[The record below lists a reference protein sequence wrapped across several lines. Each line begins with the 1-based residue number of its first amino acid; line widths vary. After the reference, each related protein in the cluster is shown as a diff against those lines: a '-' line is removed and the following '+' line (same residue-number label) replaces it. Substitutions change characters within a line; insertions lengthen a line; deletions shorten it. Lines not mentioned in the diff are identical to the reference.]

1 LGRYDAIRQ
10 LLEEVDGNTATFS
23 FEELSAAIGCALPE
37 SAYKYQAWWANQ
49 NPPSPQSRSWT
60 EAGWTA
66 HPNLKQKTVTFNR
79 IGDNSTKANFAQ
91 RRSES
96 APTNDLPESLSE
108 DELKTLLGAYL
119 IREGWKISTNM
130 GSAHGIDI
138 LTERDSQRW
147 VIEAKGSGSLQS
159 MRVNYFLAVLG
170 EILQRMSDASA
181 KYIIALPDIQQFRN
195 LWSRLPALAKERTG
209 LSCLFVRKNGEIEE
223 IK

>member
-1 LGRYDAIRQ
+1 MGEPKPAKPPI
-10 LLEEVDGNTATFS
+10 S
-23 FEELSAAIGCALPE
+23 FL
-37 SAYKYQAWWANQ
+37 
-49 NPPSPQSRSWT
+49 T

-91 RRSES
+91 SRSES

-138 LTERDSQRW
+138 LAERDSQRW

-170 EILQRMSDASA
+170 EILQRMSAASA
-181 KYIIALPDIQQFRN
+181 KYSIALPDIQQFRN